1 MRNKICIYLKN
12 IKSIP
17 AVPSQTTAKKCPG
30 GRRGCS
36 SELRILAGCAL
47 EASSRCVSAEL
58 ALCRRAPAPGGIF
71 FCMCDAKGKKRGE
84 IEPTTWTGF
93 VVGMQ
98 MHSEAPKRAAT
109 DRPPNV
115 APGAR
120 RAGSG
125 TLESVLRPDTGGT
138 GDRDA
143 QPPVEHSCCRG
154 VYTWAWAW
162 LCAVSVI
169 GAAALP

>member
-1 MRNKICIYLKN
+1 
-12 IKSIP
+12 
-17 AVPSQTTAKKCPG
+17 VPPG
-30 GRRGCS
+30 
-36 SELRILAGCAL
+36 A
-47 EASSRCVSAEL
+47 
-58 ALCRRAPAPGGIF
+58 GGIF
-71 FCMCDAKGKKRGE
+71 FSACATLEGKKSGE